1 MQCQSLKVAETT
13 DGMNTAMIENNLFS
27 VAPIVPS
34 REQMMMDSNPTDE
47 SLIARAADI
56 ALVRRLDQDPDRS
69 LLISEALLAP
79 NEKGDISETT
89 SSYLVALDQTRKH
102 NPGLVTTFQHSP
114 FNQKGLMRVTG

>member
-56 ALVRRLDQDPDRS
+56 ALVRRLD
-69 LLISEALLAP
+69 
-79 NEKGDISETT
+79 
-89 SSYLVALDQTRKH
+89 
-102 NPGLVTTFQHSP
+102 
-114 FNQKGLMRVTG
+114 